1 MQNIQIVQSVAF
13 IINLACLGLLFYLFL
28 ELKKV
33 KLLLTENSQKNP
45 EGNKLKLQALE
56 RLSLYAERC
65 GLNNMIRRTE
75 STGLSAAAY
84 HHVLTETIKGEYE
97 YNMSQQIYV
106 IPELWNAVTR
116 LKDQNIYIINQL
128 TSNLPPEATA
138 TDLGKMIIE
147 YSMTPNAEMNKIVL
161 DALQFEAQKLLN

>member
-1 MQNIQIVQSVAF
+1 MEIIQSIEF
-13 IINLACLGLLFYLFL
+13 IITLTTLIILIYMFIQF
-28 ELKKV
+28 KKN
-33 KLLLTENSQKNP
+33 KKQIDQNGKKNP
-45 EGNKLKLQALE
+45 DGNKLKLQALE

-65 GLNNMIRRTE
+65 GLNNIVRRTD
-75 STGLSAAAY
+75 SANLSAAEY

-138 TDLGKMIIE
+138 IDLGKMIIE
-147 YSMTPNAEMNKIVL
+147 YSMTPNAEMNRILL
-161 DALQFEAQKLLN
+161 DAIQFEAKKLLN

>member
-1 MQNIQIVQSVAF
+1 MEILPSISLTIVSLVLPILF
-13 IINLACLGLLFYLFL
+13 ILVFEIKK
-28 ELKKV
+28 LKKIIV
-33 KLLLTENSQKNP
+33 EHIQKNP

-65 GLNNMIRRTE
+65 GLNNIVRRTD
-75 STGLSAAAY
+75 STGLSAAEY
-84 HHVLTETIKGEYE
+84 HHVLTETIKGEFE

-106 IPELWNAVTR
+106 IPEIWNAVTR

-138 TDLGKMIIE
+138 LDLGKMIIE

-161 DALQFEAQKLLN
+161 DALQFEAKKLLN

>member
-1 MQNIQIVQSVAF
+1 MQIIQSIEF
-13 IINLACLGLLFYLFL
+13 IITLATLALVFYLFL
-28 ELKKV
+28 EIKKLKKQ
-33 KLLLTENSQKNP
+33 LIESNQKNP

-65 GLNNMIRRTE
+65 GFNNIVRRTD
-75 STGLSAAAY
+75 SAGLSAAEY

-138 TDLGKMIIE
+138 IDLGKMLIE

-161 DALQFEAQKLLN
+161 DALEFEAKKLLN

>member
-1 MQNIQIVQSVAF
+1 MQIIQSIEF
-13 IINLACLGLLFYLFL
+13 IITLATLALVFYLFL
-28 ELKKV
+28 EIKKLKK
-33 KLLLTENSQKNP
+33 LLVESNQKNP

-65 GLNNMIRRTE
+65 GLNNIIRRTD
-75 STGLSAAAY
+75 SSGLSAAEY
-84 HHVLTETIKGEYE
+84 HHLLTETIKGEYE

-128 TSNLPPEATA
+128 TSNLHPEATA
-138 TDLGKMIIE
+138 IDLGKMIIE

-161 DALQFEAQKLLN
+161 DALQFEAKKILN